1 MPAAA
6 HAHCFFVGAHAW
18 LRAQLGDARPRDEET
33 GMAGAVRRSRRDKQQ
48 QRKRRLLATVVE
60 NSTNNNNT
68 GDEEDALRHCSRTQ
82 QNQRQL
88 QKKQTN
94 GNNKK
99 KSKKKVAPS
108 PSFSSSSLPSPMVL
122 GQRCDC
128 LVEDRTS
135 ALSRALDATL
145 AKVGLARCATQET
158 FACTAL
164 QCAPILDVRC
174 CRVTKT
180 ISNEHLAC
188 CVELKRSDAAQ
199 LVRRGHSPH
208 LGPHFEAFADT
219 WALRHHAQLAL
230 QWLALRE
237 RFPRA
242 RAADCYV
249 GYVSKDLLGQ
259 PAVELRR
266 LHPGVAKALRAMAE
280 AGEGGKGEKG
290 GQQ

>member
-1 MPAAA
+1 
-6 HAHCFFVGAHAW
+6 
-18 LRAQLGDARPRDEET
+18 
-33 GMAGAVRRSRRDKQQ
+33 MAGAVRRSRRDKQQ
-48 QRKRRLLATVVE
+48 RQRRRRLLATDIE
-60 NSTNNNNT
+60 NSINNNNNT

-94 GNNKK
+94 GKK
-99 KSKKKVAPS
+99 KKKKVALS
-108 PSFSSSSLPSPMVL
+108 SSSSSLPSPMVL

-135 ALSRALDATL
+135 ALSRALDAAL

-158 FACTAL
+158 FACAAL

-174 CRVTKT
+174 CRVVKM
-180 ISNEHLAC
+180 IANEHLAC

-208 LGPHFEAFADT
+208 LGPHFETFADT

-237 RFPRA
+237 CFSRA

-259 PAVELRR
+259 PTVELRR

-280 AGEGGKGEKG
+280 AGGGRKGEK
-290 GQQ
+290 QQ